1 MTDKIT
7 LEQFVER
14 FNQEGKWNSEVLDT
28 DFLNANP
35 FLKSCCN
42 DFIGCSQITPE
53 MYDYSSAQLYESS
66 AEDREHYFECQ
77 MYCNETYGTRYL
89 WIHPDL
95 DEKAYKE
102 SRIKMLKRMAN
113 EEFEK
118 ITGEIIELSGKK
130 SELDRLMKII
140 G

>member
-7 LEQFVER
+7 LEQFIER
-14 FNQEGKWNSEVLDT
+14 FNQEGKWNCEILSTE
-28 DFLNANP
+28 FLNANS
-35 FLKSCCN
+35 FVKSCCN
-42 DFIGCSQITPE
+42 DFIGCGQITPE
-53 MYDYSSAQLYESS
+53 MYDYSTAELYEK
-66 AEDREHYFECQ
+66 EHYFECQ
-77 MYCNETYGTRYL
+77 MYCNDTYGTRYL

-95 DEKAYKE
+95 DEKTYKE
-102 SRIKMLKRMAN
+102 SRIKMLKRMAT

-130 SELDRLMKII
+130 SELDKLIKII

>member
-7 LEQFVER
+7 LEQFIER
-14 FNQEGKWNSEVLDT
+14 FNQEGRWNSEILDT
-28 DFLNANP
+28 EFLNANP
-35 FLKSCCN
+35 FVKSCSN
-42 DFIGCSQITPE
+42 NFIGCSQITPE
-53 MYDYSSAQLYESS
+53 MYDYSTAQLYESS
-66 AEDREHYFECQ
+66 ADEMEHYFECQ
-77 MYCNETYGTRYL
+77 MYCNDTYCTRYL

-113 EEFEK
+113 EELEK

-130 SELDRLMKII
+130 SELDKLMKII

>member
-7 LEQFVER
+7 LEQFIER
-14 FNQEGKWNSEVLDT
+14 FNQEAKWNSEILSAE
-28 DFLNANP
+28 FLNANP
-35 FLKSCCN
+35 FVKSCYN
-42 DFIGCSQITPE
+42 DYIGYSQITPDR
-53 MYDYSSAQLYESS
+53 YDYSTAQLYESD
-66 AEDREHYFECQ
+66 AEEKEHYFECQ
-77 MYCNETYGTRYL
+77 MYCNDTYRTRYL

-102 SRIKMLKRMAN
+102 IRIKMLKRMAN
-113 EEFEK
+113 EELEK

-130 SELDRLMKII
+130 SELDKLMKII

>member
-7 LEQFVER
+7 LEQFIER

-66 AEDREHYFECQ
+66 AEDKEHYFECQ

-113 EEFEK
+113 EELEK

-130 SELDRLMKII
+130 SELDKLMKII

>member
-1 MTDKIT
+1 
-7 LEQFVER
+7 
-14 FNQEGKWNSEVLDT
+14 
-28 DFLNANP
+28 
-35 FLKSCCN
+35 
-42 DFIGCSQITPE
+42 
-53 MYDYSSAQLYESS
+53 
-66 AEDREHYFECQ
+66 

-113 EEFEK
+113 EELGK
-118 ITGEIIELSGKK
+118 ITSQIAELSGKK
-130 SELDRLMKII
+130 SELDKLMKII